1 MSMSQLTLCL
11 AFHNHQPVGN
21 FPWVFEESYRHSYLP
36 MLESLERHP
45 SIRVSLHYTGPLYDW
60 FEHSQPDFVDRLATL
75 VERNQIEL
83 MTGGYYEPILPSIPE
98 ADRLGQIQMMTD
110 YLLRRFGSKPTGM
123 WLAERVWEPQLAST
137 LPTAGVDWTIVDD
150 THFKMTGL
158 GDDDLF
164 GYHVTEDQGK
174 LLKIFATSKR
184 LRYIIPWAPVN
195 SVIDELR
202 AWAGD
207 ETKVVAVMGDDGEKF
222 GVWPGTY
229 DYCWTDGWIDRFFQA
244 VADNASWLRLIPVGE
259 FANQQPARGRV
270 YLPTASY
277 AEMLEWALPARAGV
291 EFSRVYHEAE
301 AQHRDDVARFLR
313 GGFWRSFL
321 VKYDEVN
328 TMHKKMLRANRKAY
342 ATAAALGT
350 PDRLALDQL
359 WQAQCNCP
367 YWHGVFGGIYMTD
380 VRTATFQHLIRSE
393 RRSNEILH
401 RSIPWLAVEVVDFD
415 CDSRDEVVVESSR
428 ASYYLDPA
436 RGGSLFEWDSHEPD
450 HNLVS
455 VMTRREEAYHLAL
468 RRAAEQSDHAEDSG
482 VKTIHDVVRMK
493 EAGLEKL
500 LTYDRYRR
508 ACLLDHFLDEGARP
522 EDFAHS
528 TFEELGDFTTGAY
541 QPEIEFSATSAR
553 ISLTRSGRVGG
564 VSASRVPV
572 TVAKTLS
579 FDAAHA
585 GFDAGYLVTNN
596 GVEPLQATFG
606 VELNLNLLGGG
617 GNPSAFRRFSGE
629 DGNQRFDVPAQS
641 PNVEHVFVGNNYLGI
656 KADLGVSRPARAWW
670 SSIETVS
677 SSEGGFERV
686 HQGGSLLLS
695 WPIHLGPGES
705 WQVEL
710 KASVGALDRDAG

>member
-45 SIRVSLHYTGPLYDW
+45 GIRVSLHYTGPLYDW
-60 FEHSQPDFVDRLATL
+60 FEQSQPDFLDRLAAL
-75 VERNQIEL
+75 VARNQVEL

-98 ADRLGQIQMMTD
+98 ADRFGQIQKMTD
-110 YLLRRFGSKPTGM
+110 YVSHRFGTKPTGM

-137 LPTAGVDWTIVDD
+137 LPTAGVSWTIVDD

-164 GYHVTEDQGK
+164 GYYVTEDQGK

-184 LRYIIPWAPVN
+184 LRYVIPWAPVGN
-195 SVIDELR
+195 VIDELR
-202 AWAGD
+202 AWASD

-229 DYCWTDGWIDRFFQA
+229 DYCWTNGWIDNFFQA
-244 VADNASWLRLIPVGE
+244 VSDNASWLRLMPVGQ
-259 FANQQPARGRV
+259 FAEQQPARGRV

-277 AEMLEWALPARAGV
+277 AEMLEWALPARAGE
-291 EFSRVYHEAE
+291 EFARVYHEAE
-301 AQHRDDVARFLR
+301 AQHRDDVARYLR

-342 ATAAALGT
+342 ATAVASGK
-350 PDRLALDQL
+350 PDPTALDEL

-380 VRTATFQHLIRSE
+380 VRTTTFQHLIRSE

-401 RSIPWLAVEVVDFD
+401 PSRPWLTVERVDFD
-415 CDSRDEVVVESSR
+415 CDSRDEILVESNS

-455 VMTRREEAYHLAL
+455 VMTRREEAYHVAL
-468 RRAAEQSDHAEDSG
+468 RRAAEQAGQSDGGG

-508 ACLLDHFLDEGARP
+508 AGLIDHFLGDASTA
-522 EDFAHS
+522 EDFARS
-528 TFEELGDFTTGAY
+528 THEELGDFTTGEY
-541 QPEIEFSATSAR
+541 QSEIEQGPTAAR
-553 ISLTRSGRVGG
+553 ITLTRSAKVG
-564 VSASRVPV
+564 VSGGQVPV
-572 TVAKTLS
+572 TVAKTLQ
-579 FDAAHA
+579 FDATNV
-585 GFDAGYLVTNN
+585 GFIAAYRVTNDG
-596 GVEPLQATFG
+596 GVPLHSTFG
-606 VELNLNLLGGG
+606 IEVNLNFLGGG

-629 DGNQRFDVPAQS
+629 DGNQRFDSPAQLAG
-641 PNVEHVFVGNNYLGI
+641 VEQVVVGNTYLGI
-656 KADLGVSRPARAWW
+656 AAALSVSRPALAWW

-695 WPIHLGPGES
+695 WSIRLPPGEA
-705 WQVEL
+705 WQVDFRTR
-710 KASVGALDRDAG
+710 VGGSNFTAR